1 MSIVEWLNRLTEPQ
15 EGWTTMVI
23 RCQYSHDEGMPHA
36 QSSHFSM
43 VLGVLLENFDIV
55 LETIRVVG
63 VVHPLEIR
71 RRMEQSIDSGV
82 IHGQV
87 WLDVFRVHLAV
98 FWLMRT
104 ART

>member
-15 EGWTTMVI
+15 EGWTTVVI
-23 RCQYSHDEGMPHA
+23 RYQYSHDEGMPHA